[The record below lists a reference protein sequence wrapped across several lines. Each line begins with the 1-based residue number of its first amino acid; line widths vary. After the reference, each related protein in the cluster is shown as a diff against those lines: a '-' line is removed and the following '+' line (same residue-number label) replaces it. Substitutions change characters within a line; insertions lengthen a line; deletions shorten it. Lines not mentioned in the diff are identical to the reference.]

1 MKVQNSEV
9 TQIFN
14 QVADLLDI
22 QGANPFRTRAY
33 RYAARTI
40 QGMTENV
47 ADLISEHKDLSEL
60 PGIGK
65 DLAGKIEEIVSTGH
79 LALLDSTAKK
89 VPMGLLEL
97 LKIPNLGPK
106 KVQLLN
112 KKLGVDSIES
122 LQNVIDDKSI
132 FELKGFGEKSIT
144 ALTEELRKLKQR
156 GKFRFKLAEVEA
168 TANDLLA
175 FLKKAPAITK
185 VTVAGSYRRKKET
198 VADLDIVAT
207 SKSQMGV
214 MEHFLKFDSIAKVIS
229 QGVTKSSIVLTSGIQ
244 VDLRCV
250 PEVSY
255 GAALLYFTGSKA
267 HNIALRKM
275 AGKRG
280 LKINE
285 YGIFKGERRIASR
298 NEADL
303 YKALALP
310 YIEPE
315 LRENQGEI
323 EAALQRKLPS
333 LITIDDIRGD
343 LHVHT
348 KLTDGRNSIIELVRA
363 AQKLNYSYI
372 AITDHSKQVAIAH
385 GLDKKRLFKQ
395 LDEIDRINSDLKN
408 FTVLK
413 SIEVDILEDG
423 TLDLPN
429 EVLARLD
436 LTVCAIHS
444 HFHLTREKQ
453 TQRVLKAIENPYFS
467 ILAHPTG
474 RIIDSRAPM
483 EMDFERIFL
492 ACKEMNRILEINC
505 QPERMDLSD
514 IYCRMAKD
522 IGVRMALS
530 TDAHSIFQM
539 NYMKNGIGLAR
550 RGWLEKSDVINA
562 LTLKE
567 LKKILNKD
575 TGLQR
580 VSYSDLSIGASRYGA

>member
-47 ADLISEHKDLSEL
+47 ADMISDHKDLSEL

-65 DLAGKIEEIVSTGH
+65 DLAGKIEEIVNTGH
-79 LALLDSTAKK
+79 LALLDLTAKK

-144 ALTEELRKLKQR
+144 ALTEELRKLKKS
-156 GKFRFKLAEVEA
+156 GKLRFKLAEVEA

-229 QGVTKSSIVLTSGIQ
+229 QGVTKSSVLLTSGIQ

-285 YGIFKGERRIASR
+285 YGIFKGERRLASR

-348 KLTDGRNSIIELVRA
+348 KLTDGQNSIIDLVRA

-372 AITDHSKQVAIAH
+372 AITDHSKKVAIAH
-385 GLDKKRLFKQ
+385 GLDKKRLLKQ

-423 TLDLPN
+423 SLDLPN

-467 ILAHPTG
+467 IWAHPTG
-474 RIIDSRAPM
+474 RMIDSRAPM
-483 EMDFERIFL
+483 EMDFERIFPV
-492 ACKEMNRILEINC
+492 CKEMNRILEINC
-505 QPERMDLSD
+505 QPERMDLTD

-530 TDAHSIFQM
+530 TDAHSISQM
-539 NYMKNGIGLAR
+539 NHMKNGIGLAR

-580 VSYSDLSIGASRYGA
+580 ASYSEMTSEL